1 MKLLLLCVL
10 FMPDKNSFLS
20 FKEDASLYG
29 ITLDEK
35 SLSSFES
42 YYSLLV
48 DWNSRMN
55 LVSKRDLN
63 RLFTYHFLDSL
74 KISACFDFSQVNRM
88 LDFGSG
94 AGFPGIPLS
103 LAFPHIETF
112 LVDSRKKRCIFLQH
126 VVSQLAFDHINVLWS
141 RIEDIPEQ
149 YNGYFDTVVT
159 RATVSL
165 AVFFR
170 LCRRLVR
177 SGGSLIAIK
186 GGRIEDEL
194 SELNTIADSQVF
206 TIHVVSPNAV
216 PHVRTGRII
225 IISGL

>member
-1 MKLLLLCVL
+1 
-10 FMPDKNSFLS
+10 MPDKNSFLS

-29 ITLDEK
+29 ITLDEN
-35 SLSSFES
+35 SLSFFES
-42 YYSLLV
+42 YYSLLA

-74 KISACFDFSQVNRM
+74 KIASCFDFSQVNRM

-126 VVSQLAFDHINVLWS
+126 VVSHLAFDHINVLWS
-141 RIEDIPEQ
+141 RIEDLPEQ

-206 TIHVVSPNAV
+206 NIHVASPNAI